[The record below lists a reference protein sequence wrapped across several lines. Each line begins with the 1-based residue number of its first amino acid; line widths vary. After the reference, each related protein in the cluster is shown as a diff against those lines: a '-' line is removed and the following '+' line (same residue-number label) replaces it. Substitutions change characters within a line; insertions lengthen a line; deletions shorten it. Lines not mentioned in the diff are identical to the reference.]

1 MRYLLIFLALC
12 VGHSTLAAAKQPGDV
27 VRLEM
32 DCSATKNKQAGP
44 WKHDFYGL
52 ITDNGLSFV
61 GHWAHRSSRDPG
73 EVFFNSFDGRIN
85 EAKRSAAIKGSIR
98 RVKKS
103 WVNEW
108 FFKKDNVSSFAEA
121 LAGAGMKGRENK
133 GEWQRQCTMRLIKS
147 GSVADALGNFKQLAD
162 DRQQR
167 LITINRDLNK
177 LRDQAADAKA
187 ETTRLNSRVATLNAQ
202 LFGTKKR
209 IENLE
214 ADLAKS
220 QSTPVQTK
228 QLESLQDELRL
239 TMKQR
244 DEAVRKETEVKAL
257 LGQITFELNEAK
269 TGNTKLFGDLK
280 RTEAKL
286 AAATAD
292 ADNKDSEKLAAL
304 DVRLNSA
311 LQQLSE
317 VSAEKGTLTEELGAK
332 DTKIKQLE
340 QQIQKNNADL
350 TALRREMFLTSEI
363 LEKKQKELIALKAT
377 ATASGASR
385 DNNNASDS
393 DAASAS
399 TPTSKENSSQKQ
411 AVQNVVEQKEEPLFV
426 LGPSRAKRKETEAFQ
441 AKQKRK
447 MDEGLYEGRVAC
459 RAKIMAFIETER
471 RFRHSGMQGLVKV
484 LFKDD
489 AAKFY
494 RAPRK
499 LLKEIQ
505 NDKLHGTNFGQK
517 TFGNSKWLMEDH
529 INLIERNVRAL
540 SVGRSTSQAFNDLYS
555 STSLCAVTT
564 YF

>member
-1 MRYLLIFLALC
+1 
-12 VGHSTLAAAKQPGDV
+12 
-27 VRLEM
+27 M

-187 ETTRLNSRVATLNAQ
+187 ETKRLNSRVATLNAQ

-220 QSTPVQTK
+220 HQ
-228 QLESLQDELRL
+228 
-239 TMKQR
+239 
-244 DEAVRKETEVKAL
+244 KAP
-257 LGQITFELNEAK
+257 
-269 TGNTKLFGDLK
+269 TGPC
-280 RTEAKL
+280 R
-286 AAATAD
+286 
-292 ADNKDSEKLAAL
+292 
-304 DVRLNSA
+304 SA
-311 LQQLSE
+311 
-317 VSAEKGTLTEELGAK
+317 
-332 DTKIKQLE
+332 
-340 QQIQKNNADL
+340 
-350 TALRREMFLTSEI
+350 
-363 LEKKQKELIALKAT
+363 
-377 ATASGASR
+377 
-385 DNNNASDS
+385 
-393 DAASAS
+393 
-399 TPTSKENSSQKQ
+399 
-411 AVQNVVEQKEEPLFV
+411 
-426 LGPSRAKRKETEAFQ
+426 
-441 AKQKRK
+441 
-447 MDEGLYEGRVAC
+447 
-459 RAKIMAFIETER
+459 
-471 RFRHSGMQGLVKV
+471 
-484 LFKDD
+484 
-489 AAKFY
+489 
-494 RAPRK
+494 
-499 LLKEIQ
+499 
-505 NDKLHGTNFGQK
+505 
-517 TFGNSKWLMEDH
+517 
-529 INLIERNVRAL
+529 
-540 SVGRSTSQAFNDLYS
+540 
-555 STSLCAVTT
+555 
-564 YF
+564 